1 MMDKFEKKIKEIK
14 NKTNKKVVAVIAF
27 MIFGAMCIFAME
39 MTNNFKRQ
47 KQQVEN
53 DYNKAMYQAVGYIK
67 NVETD
72 LAKLQ
77 ITNTPRI
84 TITTL
89 SSIWKQ
95 SNLAKEN
102 LESMPIEQNTFAN
115 TSKYL
120 SQLSDYS
127 YTLMKN
133 VIEKSK
139 LTDEDY
145 DNIKIMQE
153 ECNKLSK
160 VMSEVYQDLN
170 YGRIKW
176 DELKKIGNKKL
187 SELEISSSVSNIV
200 SIAKSFQEYE
210 GLIYDG
216 AFSDH
221 LLDRNPKY
229 LSNNEVT
236 KEDAKNYIITLFG
249 AEDIEYINEKED
261 TQEKISLYNFD
272 VKLKSSEMIRNISIT
287 KNDCKLYLMISDRN
301 VESENIVMNEAKR
314 AGKEFLKKLGIEDA
328 KDTYYLKT
336 GNMAIIN
343 YAGTQ
348 DGIILYPDL
357 IKVKV
362 ALDTGE
368 ICSVESQGYIF
379 NHEKRENVTPKIS
392 MEEAKSSLNKNIEVM
407 SEGLAIIP
415 TDSKDEVLTYEFKGM
430 VGNREF
436 LIYINAETA
445 QEEKVL
451 MIRETPGGILTM

>member
-1 MMDKFEKKIKEIK
+1 MDKFEKKVKEIK
-14 NKTNKKVVAVIAF
+14 NKMNKKVVGVIAF
-27 MIFGAMCIFAME
+27 MIFGAVCIFAME

-53 DYNKAMYQAVGYIK
+53 DYNKAMYQAVGYVK
-67 NVETD
+67 NVEAE
-72 LAKLQ
+72 LLKLQ

-102 LESMPIEQNTFAN
+102 IESMPVEQSTFAN

-120 SQLSDYS
+120 TQLSDYS
-127 YTLMKN
+127 YTLMKY
-133 VIEKSK
+133 VIENSK
-139 LTDEDY
+139 LTDKDY
-145 DNIKIMQE
+145 ENIKIMQE

-187 SELEISSSVSNIV
+187 SELEISSSVTSIV
-200 SIAKSFQEYE
+200 SIAKSSQEYE

-229 LSNNEVT
+229 LSNDEAT

-249 AEDIEYINEKED
+249 EDDIEYINEKED
-261 TQEKISLYNFD
+261 TQGKLYLYNFN
-272 VKLKSSEMIRNISIT
+272 VKLKSSKMVRNISIT
-287 KNDCKLYLMISDRN
+287 KNGCKLYLMISDRK
-301 VESENIVMNEAKR
+301 VENENIVMNEAKR
-314 AGKEFLKKLGIEDA
+314 IGKEFLKKLGIEEV

-336 GNMAIIN
+336 ENMAIIN
-343 YAGTQ
+343 YAGIQ

-357 IKVKV
+357 IKVKI

-368 ICSVESQGYIF
+368 ICSLEAQGYIF
-379 NHEKRENVTPKIS
+379 NHEKRENIIPKIS
-392 MEEAKSSLNKNIEVM
+392 IEEAKSSLNKNIEIM

-415 TDSKDEVLTYEFKGM
+415 TDSKDEVLTYEFKGV
-430 VGNREF
+430 VGNKEF

-451 MIRETPGGILTM
+451 LIHETPGGILTM

>member
-1 MMDKFEKKIKEIK
+1 MDKFEKKINEIK
-14 NKTNKKVVAVIAF
+14 NRVNKKVVGVIAF
-27 MIFGAMCIFAME
+27 MIFGIICIFSME
-39 MTNNFKRQ
+39 MANNFKRQ

-67 NVETD
+67 NVETE

-77 ITNTPRI
+77 ITNTDKV

-102 LESMPIEQNTFAN
+102 LETMPVEQNTFAN

-127 YTLMKN
+127 YSLMKKT
-133 VIEKSK
+133 IETKK

-145 DNIKIMQE
+145 NNIKVMQE
-153 ECNKLSK
+153 ECTKLSR
-160 VMSEVYQDLN
+160 VMSDVYQDLN
-170 YGRIKW
+170 DGRIKW

-187 SELEISSSVSNIV
+187 AELDISSVANIA
-200 SIAKSFQEYE
+200 SIEKSFQEYE

-221 LLDRNPKY
+221 LLDSKPSY
-229 LSNNEVT
+229 LSDNQVS
-236 KEDAKNYIITLFG
+236 KEIAKEYIYTLFG
-249 AEDIEYINEKED
+249 DEDIEYINEKED
-261 TQEKISLYNFD
+261 TDGKIELYNFD
-272 VKLKSSEMIRNISIT
+272 VKLKSSSMVRNISIT
-287 KNDCKLYLMISDRN
+287 KNDCKLYLMMSDRK
-301 VESENIVMNEAKR
+301 VENENIVVNEAKK
-314 AGKEFLKKLGIEDA
+314 AGKEFLKKLGIEDV
-328 KDTYYLKT
+328 KDTYYLKIE
-336 GNMAIIN
+336 NMAIIN

-348 DGIILYPDL
+348 DGVILYPDL

-368 ICSVESQGYIF
+368 ICSVEAQGYIF
-379 NHEKRENVTPKIS
+379 NHEIRENLIPKIS
-392 MEEAKSSLNKNIEVM
+392 MQEAKAVLNKNLEIM
-407 SEGLAIIP
+407 SEGLAMIP
-415 TDSKDEVLTYEFKGM
+415 TDSKDEILTYEFKGV
-430 VGNREF
+430 VGSKEF
-436 LIYINAETA
+436 LIYINANTA
-445 QEEKVL
+445 QEEKIL